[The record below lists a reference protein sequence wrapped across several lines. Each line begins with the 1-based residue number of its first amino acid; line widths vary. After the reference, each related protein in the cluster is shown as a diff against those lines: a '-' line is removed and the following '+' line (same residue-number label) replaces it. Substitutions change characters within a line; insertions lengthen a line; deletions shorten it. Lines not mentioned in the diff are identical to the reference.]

1 MKIFCY
7 NMKMHKKILPKAVKL
22 AVSFESGIRGDIL
35 RAAIATI
42 LNSDTQTTSLNAVAK
57 VAGMS
62 VQKLRYHYKSM
73 DEILEDVLRCLIE
86 TGRTTTVN
94 LILKYPPNSYD
105 ETILRM
111 AEAIF
116 LWIAEYPHL
125 CRISSLMTAIA
136 ERSEVGR
143 IYKTEVQSG
152 FIRIQ
157 NALNLAYPHWS
168 KPDLY
173 RRTRSIHMILFA
185 SFDHLLRQ
193 GKGADIQDEQEQIML
208 ILKEQLLLYKSL

>member
-1 MKIFCY
+1 MS
-7 NMKMHKKILPKAVKL
+7 KKVFPKSVKL
-22 AVSFESGIRGDIL
+22 PPSYSDGLRGDIL
-35 RAAIATI
+35 RAAISSL

-57 VAGMS
+57 AAGMS
-62 VQKLRYHYKSM
+62 VQRLRYHYKTM

-94 LILKYPPNSYD
+94 LILKHPPNSYE

-116 LWIAEYPHL
+116 IWIEEYPHL
-125 CRISSLMTAIA
+125 CRISSLMSVIA
-136 ERSEVGR
+136 ERSEVGK

-152 FIRIQ
+152 FIRIE
-157 NALNLAYPHWS
+157 NALSLAYPNWS
-168 KPDLY
+168 PEDRR
-173 RRTRSIHMILFA
+173 RRTRAIHMILIA

-193 GKGADIQDEQEQIML
+193 GKDADVKSEQEEILQ
-208 ILKEQLLLYKSL
+208 ILKEQLRLYRIMIS